1 MRKLSLLAAAVAMA
15 ACSSSGPPPAQV
27 SPAGGPAAVAAAF
40 MQAVAD
46 SNLAQMGALWGTERG
61 PAASTRQPSD
71 WVQRVTVI
79 QAYLRGGKSRVLSES
94 DPAISE
100 QGRRQVMVEIDR
112 GNCLKQV
119 PFTMI
124 LTRDGAW
131 LVNAID
137 LPAAGVPGRSCPP
150 SGTRPPDDYFIQ

>member
-1 MRKLSLLAAAVAMA
+1 MRKLSLLATAVSIAG
-15 ACSSSGPPPAQV
+15 CSSSSPPVQV
-27 SPAGGPAAVAAAF
+27 SPAGGPAVVAAAF

-61 PAASTRQPSD
+61 PAATTRQPSD
-71 WVQRVTVI
+71 WVQRITVI
-79 QAYLRGGKSRVLSES
+79 QAYLRGGRSRVLSEA
-94 DPAISE
+94 DPAMSE

-119 PFTMI
+119 PFTMV

-150 SGTRPPDDYFIQ
+150 SGTRPPGDYFIQ

>member
-1 MRKLSLLAAAVAMA
+1 MRKLSLLATAVSIA
-15 ACSSSGPPPAQV
+15 ACSSSSPPAQV

-61 PAASTRQPSD
+61 PAAATNQPDD
-71 WVQRVTVI
+71 WTQRITVI
-79 QAYLRGGKSRVLSES
+79 QAYLRGGRSRVLSEA
-94 DPAISE
+94 DPAMSE
-100 QGRRQVMVEIDR
+100 KGRRQVMVEIDR

-119 PFTMI
+119 AFTMV

-137 LPAAGVPGRSCPP
+137 LQAAGVPGRSCPP
-150 SGTRPPDDYFIQ
+150 GTRPPGDHFIQ